1 MAQSGEE
8 IRQFRLKKLELL
20 RESGINPYPERSSFA
35 LTEIFTVSEN
45 FKKFASSKKSFGIGG
60 RVMAKREHGGST
72 FLDVFDGTSKIQVFL
87 GKDKLGE
94 DSYALF
100 LNAIDTGDLVAFWG
114 KAFYTKREEPTVEV
128 SKWEILTKSLRPLP
142 QKWHGL
148 QDVEDR
154 FRKRYLDILMNSEV
168 KEKFL
173 LRSRLVQDLRN
184 LLDDADFVEAE
195 TPILQPLYGGALAEP
210 FKTRHR
216 MLDMDMYLRIAPEL
230 YLKRLLVAGLPK
242 VYELGKNFRN
252 EGIDLTHNPEF
263 TTVELYAAY
272 LDADKLK
279 KFISDLL
286 SALVKKINKA
296 SSLKFNGRKINFP
309 KNIPSISFW
318 SVLHRHAMII
328 NPERMPRNDLALKA
342 KQFGL
347 DPEAHE
353 SKEKIAN

>member
-128 SKWEILTKSLRPLP
+128 SKWEMLTKSLRPLP
-142 QKWHGL
+142 EKWHGL
-148 QDVEDR
+148 QDVEER

-230 YLKRLLVAGLPK
+230 YLKRLLVAGFNK
-242 VYELGKNFRN
+242 IYEIGKNFRN
-252 EGIDLTHNPEF
+252 EGLDATHNPEF
-263 TTVELYAAY
+263 TIVELYEAY
-272 LDADKLK
+272 KDAEYLRNWILGILENLIK
-279 KFISDLL
+279 K
-286 SALVKKINKA
+286 ALGKTTF
-296 SSLKFNGRKINFP
+296 KFNEETIKFSKKAVTI
-309 KNIPSISFW
+309 KFW
-318 SVLHRHAMII
+318 ALL
-328 NPERMPRNDLALKA
+328 ERYA
-342 KQFGL
+342 
-347 DPEAHE
+347 
-353 SKEKIAN
+353 